1 MQLELHFVAFGLL
14 ISLVD
19 IATHRIH
26 RASLMIATLTLV
38 PFLTLKISLISGIV
52 LFIALRTR
60 TMLFAK
66 IGMGDRL
73 LLPLVTIYLLLEYR
87 FSLLSVV
94 TFAILTLISLK
105 RTSKVAA
112 APSIFLLTSIISE
125 IQ

>member
-1 MQLELHFVAFGLL
+1 
-14 ISLVD
+14 
-19 IATHRIH
+19 
-26 RASLMIATLTLV
+26 
-38 PFLTLKISLISGIV
+38 
-52 LFIALRTR
+52 
-60 TMLFAK
+60 MLFAK

-94 TFAILTLISLK
+94 TFAILTMISLK